1 MNETEPT
8 TSFKKLK
15 TMETAETMKETIHGD
30 VEEGIVKLGSDEGSI
45 ALSAATVVAAVVLKI
60 PAVTWIYW
68 GEKMAATTFGETFAD
83 FWSQTLGLGYGV
95 TSATLMTIFVV
106 FLCLQIY
113 VKSYWPP
120 LFWAVMATSS
130 IAGTLFSDFIDRT
143 LHLGYLVGM
152 AILLSILLVIFALW
166 KFTGMHMNVA
176 GAMNRTQELFYWA
189 AILVSNTLGTA
200 LGDYFADTLELGF
213 AMTAGI
219 TGGIL
224 AVCAL
229 LALFT
234 KFNHVFL
241 FWFAFVL
248 TRPFGATFGD
258 LLTKSKEAGGL
269 DLGTLNASLVILGVF
284 LVFFA
289 IEMFYMHKA
298 RKEEVVAKDITD
310 EESSTAFRK
319 GELGHEGAEEV
330 EA

>member
-1 MNETEPT
+1 MNETT
-8 TSFKKLK
+8 
-15 TMETAETMKETIHGD
+15 HGD
-30 VEEGIVKLGSDEGSI
+30 VEEGIVKGGSDDGSV
-45 ALSAATVVAAVVLKI
+45 ALSAATIAAAAVLKV

-95 TSATLMTIFVV
+95 TSATLMTIFMV
-106 FLCLQIY
+106 FLCLQVY

-120 LFWAVMATSS
+120 LFWTVMATSS
-130 IAGTLFSDFIDRT
+130 IAGTLFSDFIDRS
-143 LHLGYLVGM
+143 LNLGYLVGM
-152 AILLSILLVIFALW
+152 AILLSILIVIFALW
-166 KFTGMHMNVA
+166 KCTGTHMNVA

-241 FWFAFVL
+241 FWFAFVV
-248 TRPFGATFGD
+248 TRPFGAAFGD
-258 LLTKSKEAGGL
+258 LLTKSKEEGGL

-289 IEMFYMHKA
+289 IEMYYMHKA
-298 RKEEVVAKDITD
+298 KKEAIVANDISDDESCTAIRKDDLAD
-310 EESSTAFRK
+310 
-319 GELGHEGAEEV
+319 EGADKVEE
-330 EA
+330 